1 MYLFG
6 KKGELQI
13 IFKDFII
20 YNVSPG
26 DVFEM
31 LKKKQPQPMTEKQ
44 TNEDFQASNGWQHRF
59 CDRKKMG
66 SVKLHGEIASADNE
80 GAETYLDKLKDII
93 EQGGYS
99 EDQIFNVD
107 ESGLFWK
114 MPPTRTIMSKTKGQ
128 APGMKLQKARC
139 SILFGGNASG
149 DLKLKPLLIHQFENL
164 QNKGLQLLV
173 YIVATTKNHK
183 KNKLNSCL
191 KIHF

>member
-1 MYLFG
+1 MSTFSADKATKARSIVMEQMEDLLCNWL
-6 KKGELQI
+6 EDANQRNVPISLQEAK
-13 IFKDFII
+13 FKAK
-20 YNVSPG
+20 SL
-26 DVFEM
+26 FEM

-44 TNEDFQASNGWQHRF
+44 AKEEFQASNGWWHRF
-59 CDRKKMG
+59 CERKKMG

-80 GAETYLDKLKDII
+80 GAETYLDKLKEII

-149 DLKLKPLLIHQFENL
+149 DLKLKPLLIHQFENPR
-164 QNKGLQLLV
+164 
-173 YIVATTKNHK
+173 YE
-183 KNKLNSCL
+183 
-191 KIHF
+191 F